1 MINDNQ
7 NTCRLLTS
15 CVSCEITLFRL
26 SPTCDLGQLVFLS
39 APERTMRASSQRREA
54 ADDPLMA
61 LVNVVREPRGD
72 DQRSR
77 TGQRLVFS
85 VLH

>member
-1 MINDNQ
+1 M
-7 NTCRLLTS
+7 
-15 CVSCEITLFRL
+15 
-26 SPTCDLGQLVFLS
+26 FLS
-39 APERTMRASSQRREA
+39 APERTVRASSQRREA

-72 DQRSR
+72 DQRPR
-77 TGQRLVFS
+77 TRWRLEFS

>member
-54 ADDPLMA
+54 ADDPLVA
-61 LVNVVREPRGD
+61 LVIVVREPRGD
-72 DQRSR
+72 DETTS
-77 TGQRLVFS
+77 GQERGGD
-85 VLH
+85 

>member
-1 MINDNQ
+1 M
-7 NTCRLLTS
+7 
-15 CVSCEITLFRL
+15 
-26 SPTCDLGQLVFLS
+26 FLS

-72 DQRSR
+72 AADGPLMALVNVVREPRGDDQRSR
-77 TGQRLVFS
+77 TRWRLEFS